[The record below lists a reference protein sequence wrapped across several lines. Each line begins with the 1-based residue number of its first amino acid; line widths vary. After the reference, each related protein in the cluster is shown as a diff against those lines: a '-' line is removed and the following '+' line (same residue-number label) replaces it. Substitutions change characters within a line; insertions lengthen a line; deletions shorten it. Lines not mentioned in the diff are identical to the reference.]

1 MEKTYKPG
9 VIESVKALDNLQK
22 QRFIG
27 FDGKYCKN
35 GDTSLG
41 VSDASTDEGQL
52 VPVAIYGI
60 LLIEAGSAIV
70 QGGKVT
76 SDGQG
81 RAKPAGSNDAVN
93 GYALDEAQG
102 SGEIIRIAKGI

>member
-9 VIESVKALDNLQK
+9 VIESVKAAENLQK

-35 GDTSLG
+35 GDKALG
-41 VSDASTDEGQL
+41 VSDASTDEAQL
-52 VPVAIYGI
+52 APVAIYGI
-60 LLIEAGSAIV
+60 LLIESGSAIAK
-70 QGGKVT
+70 GEKVT

-81 RAKPAGSNDAVN
+81 RAKTAGDTDAIN

-102 SGEIIRIAKGI
+102 NGEIIRIAKGI